1 MHFIYKVKNQCC
13 QLRLYFWV
21 LCHNHLI
28 LQITIHMCSKVGN
41 VWMFHTK
48 QNGYFLN
55 VKHAE
60 LVTQQKDPH
69 QKTLHLIPYF
79 EIRMLRIF
87 FFFFF
92 LFFFFFWNIWI
103 MSVKEWDAR
112 RCLFLKS
119 SSISWYQVTSDF
131 IKLSHSNKGRWTGQ
145 IFGTDTKMWVHLM
158 KEKSCI

>member
-1 MHFIYKVKNQCC
+1 MHFIYKVKNQGC
-13 QLRLYFWV
+13 QLCLYFWGFC
-21 LCHNHLI
+21 LNHLC
-28 LQITIHMCSKVGN
+28 LQIAIYMCSKVGN
-41 VWMFHTK
+41 FWMFHTK

-69 QKTLHLIPYF
+69 QKTLHLIPFF
-79 EIRMLRIF
+79 EIRMLPIF
-87 FFFFF
+87 
-92 LFFFFFWNIWI
+92 LNIWI
-103 MSVKEWDAR
+103 MRLSVKEWDAR

-119 SSISWYQVTSDF
+119 SSISWYQVTRDF